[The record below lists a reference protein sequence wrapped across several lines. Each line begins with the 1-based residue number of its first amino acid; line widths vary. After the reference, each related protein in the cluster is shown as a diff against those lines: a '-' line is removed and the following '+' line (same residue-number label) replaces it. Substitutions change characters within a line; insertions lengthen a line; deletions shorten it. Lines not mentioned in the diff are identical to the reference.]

1 MRSRHIAM
9 TWTARVPSLLP
20 FATMRPPTPE
30 SLLERTFPPMLAT
43 LVEALPP
50 GQPEEAWTLEL
61 KYDGFRALAAVSDGK
76 VAMWTRNGLDLCGR
90 FPTVAAALE
99 KIRAPEVVIDGEIV
113 VLDDAGVSRFQ
124 LLAGGEGSTA
134 VLFVFDLLWL
144 DGKDA
149 RSLPLEERRHLLEK
163 LLKKPPRGVL
173 LSERITGS
181 STEALARVAAAGHE
195 GLIAKRNGSIYAP
208 KRSRDWLKLKAHA
221 GQELAIV
228 GFTPNKGH
236 AGMVGALL
244 LAYAE
249 SGKLHFA
256 GKVGTGMG
264 AKLSRELFERLGRD
278 AVDGPRVEGA
288 PRVRDATWVQPK
300 LVAEVQF
307 TEWTKDK
314 RLRHP
319 SFQGLRPDKKPLD
332 CVIEKK
338 S

>member
-1 MRSRHIAM
+1 MA
-9 TWTARVPSLLP
+9 AR
-20 FATMRPPTPE
+20 TPE
-30 SLLERTFPPMLAT
+30 SLLDKTFPPMLAT

-50 GQPEEAWTLEL
+50 GQPESAWTLEL
-61 KYDGFRALAAVSDGK
+61 KYDGFRALAAIVDGK

-90 FPTVAAALE
+90 FPTVAAALG
-99 KIRAPEVVIDGEIV
+99 KLRAPEVVVDGEIV
-113 VLDDAGVSRFQ
+113 VLDAEGVSRFQ

-144 DGKDA
+144 DGQDA

-163 LLKKPPRGVL
+163 LLKKAPPGVL
-173 LSERITGS
+173 LSERVEGPS
-181 STEALARVAAAGHE
+181 AEALARVAGAGHE
-195 GLIAKRNGSIYAP
+195 GLIAKRNGSIYTA

-236 AGMVGALL
+236 TGMVGALL
-244 LAYAE
+244 LAFAE
-249 SGKLHFA
+249 DGKLHFA

-264 AKLSRELFERLGRD
+264 QKLSRELFERLGKD
-278 AVDGPRVEGA
+278 ALEAPAVEGA
-288 PRVRDATWVQPK
+288 PRLRDATWVRPK

-307 TEWTKDK
+307 TEWTKDRK
-314 RLRHP
+314 LRHP

>member
-1 MRSRHIAM
+1 M
-9 TWTARVPSLLP
+9 AR
-20 FATMRPPTPE
+20 APTPE
-30 SLLERTFPPMLAT
+30 SLLDKTFPPMLAT

-50 GQPEEAWTLEL
+50 AQPEAAWTLEL
-61 KYDGFRALAAVSDGK
+61 KYDGFRALCAVSDGK
-76 VAMWTRNGLDLCGR
+76 VAMWTRNGLDLCAR
-90 FPTVAAALE
+90 FPTVAGALE
-99 KIRAPEVVIDGEIV
+99 KIRAPELVIDGEIV

-124 LLAGGEGSTA
+124 LLAGGQGSTA

-173 LSERITGS
+173 LSERVEGPS
-181 STEALARVAAAGHE
+181 ADALARVAAAGHE
-195 GLIAKRNGSIYAP
+195 GLIAKRNGSVYAT

-236 AGMVGALL
+236 AAMVGALL
-244 LAYAE
+244 LAFAE
-249 SGKLHFA
+249 GGKLHFA

-264 AKLSRELFERLGRD
+264 ARLSRVLFEREGRD
-278 AVDGPRVEGA
+278 AVSAPSLKGA
-288 PRVRDATWVQPK
+288 PRMRDATWVQPK
-300 LVAEVQF
+300 LVAQVQF
-307 TEWTKDK
+307 TEWTKDRK
-314 RLRHP
+314 LRHP
-319 SFQGLRPDKKPLD
+319 SFQGLRADKKPLD
-332 CVIEKK
+332 CVVEKK